1 MFLAE
6 EKGPLLC
13 FLRLLRNKADKN
25 NILNSF
31 PANTYFPIDFFDFFI
46 KKFSPLMDTLTV
58 FATVGLT
65 PFSAVQVYVP
75 SSLLP
80 ACESR
85 SDPFGIRADPREA
98 GWRPGPES
106 LVQETEG
113 GGYPEAEQGRRTSL
127 PSTPSTSVGSWVQRG
142 GTERGKRKN
151 DEKNHY
157 RFATKIKVFFLNF
170 LAGNNLYSTNVEK
183 IMRTANQP
191 FPVAISRQI
200 PRAM

>member
-1 MFLAE
+1 
-6 EKGPLLC
+6 
-13 FLRLLRNKADKN
+13 
-25 NILNSF
+25 
-31 PANTYFPIDFFDFFI
+31 
-46 KKFSPLMDTLTV
+46 MDTLTV

-80 ACESR
+80 ACERR
-85 SDPFGIRADPREA
+85 SDPLGIRADPREA

-142 GTERGKRKN
+142 GTEKGKG
-151 DEKNHY
+151 EKI
-157 RFATKIKVFFLNF
+157 TKGLQQKLKGFFLQF
-170 LAGNNLYSTNVEK
+170 SCLQQSLQYKCG
-183 IMRTANQP
+183 
-191 FPVAISRQI
+191 
-200 PRAM
+200 